1 MTKKFELPDI
11 PEEEQT
17 PIVKGLSSIV
27 EQLIEHSQKQ
37 KEEID
42 VMKDEI
48 RILKGEKKRPKIK
61 PSKLDESTNED
72 TPEKPNDDDK
82 ADLKTTNIKK
92 RNRRK
97 SVVVKRTC
105 RLTVKNG

>member
-48 RILKGEKKRPKIK
+48 RILKGEKKRPKFK

-72 TPEKPNDDDK
+72 TPQKPNDDDK
-82 ADLKTTNIKK
+82 SRPEDNKNQKKKPKKK
-92 RNRRK
+92 RRSK
-97 SVVVKRTC
+97 
-105 RLTVKNG
+105 KNLPVDREDG